1 MDKFDNTKY
10 KINHVY
16 MRLFLSGLIF
26 FFSLASSYGQGNPN
40 YKLYLSN
47 GKRITY
53 KKLIKKLNSANI
65 ILLGEIHN
73 NPIVHWLTL
82 EISKSLNVKNN
93 LILGSE
99 IFERDNEMFLQ
110 QYLNKLIDYNELD
123 TLARLWP
130 NFETDYKPLVDY
142 ARNNSIKFVSTNIP
156 RRYASLV
163 YANGFSVLENLTK
176 TEKEWISPLPIKYDS
191 NLPGYKK
198 MINMIPDHANVN
210 FPKAQAIKDAT
221 MAHFILQNYSEN
233 KLFLHV
239 NGSYHSDRHGDSS
252 DGILWYLKN
261 EAPTLKYL
269 TISTVNQEN
278 VKKLQSENLN
288 KADFLICIVENM
300 TKTY

>member
-1 MDKFDNTKY
+1 
-10 KINHVY
+10 
-16 MRLFLSGLIF
+16 MRLFLTGLIF
-26 FFSLASSYGQGNPN
+26 FITLPSSFGQGNPN
-40 YKLYLSN
+40 YKLYRSN
-47 GKRITY
+47 GKEITY
-53 KKLIKKLNSANI
+53 KKLIKELNSANI

-82 EISKSLNVKNN
+82 EISKSLNIKNN

-99 IFERDNEMFLQ
+99 IFERDNEEFLQ
-110 QYLNKLIDYNELD
+110 QYLNELIDYPELD
-123 TLARLWP
+123 SLARLWS

-142 ARNNSIKFVSTNIP
+142 ARYNSIKFVSTNIP

-163 YANGFSVLENLTK
+163 YKNGFSVLENLTI
-176 TEKEWISPLPIKYDS
+176 TEKKWISPLPIKYDS
-191 NLPGYKK
+191 NLPGYQN
-198 MINMIPDHANVN
+198 MINMIPGHVNVN

-221 MAHFILQNYSEN
+221 MAYFILQNYSEN

-239 NGSYHSDRHGDSS
+239 NGSYHSDRHGDSP

-278 VKKLQSENLN
+278 VKKLEPENFN
-288 KADFLICIVENM
+288 KADYLICIIENM